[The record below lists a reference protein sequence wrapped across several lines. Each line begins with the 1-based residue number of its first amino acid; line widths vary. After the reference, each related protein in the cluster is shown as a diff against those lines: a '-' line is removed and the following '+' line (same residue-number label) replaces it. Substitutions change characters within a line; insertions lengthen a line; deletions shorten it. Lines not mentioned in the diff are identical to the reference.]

1 MTPHTAFGSIFK
13 PALSVVA
20 LSVAICGEPGGE
32 RLPKPNIVLI
42 NLDDLDFDQSELW
55 DFYDYRKFPSY
66 SGAEMLGYTNDWKN
80 GLSHKQ
86 PMLTPNI
93 RSLAEEGCVFERFY
107 MTSSLCTPSRYSL
120 MTGQYA
126 SRSPALEK
134 HFGKTEPAGFQLQSD
149 LAPNQWAV
157 ARALQEAGYAT
168 GLVGKWHLAEPGSE
182 ERGFLVPAIPDA
194 DARDPTVAARI
205 KKVYQQ
211 GCDYIKRNY
220 GFDYAGAV
228 YQHNANGLGLPQ
240 ELVQSEHH
248 MEWQTFHAKQFI
260 DEYHDRPFFLYYA
273 PTAPHGWYGGGEMGD
288 PLDMPIEAT
297 VAGYTD
303 EHIGA
308 QPSRE
313 DVRRRIRENN
323 IDPRNAM
330 ATWLDDSIG
339 EVLKKL
345 KEYGLEENTLV
356 IFTSDHQSRG
366 KFSVTE
372 GCHVPFVARWP
383 GAIPAGSRSRQ
394 LMANIDLAATLLELA
409 GGKIPEDI
417 VTDGLDMSPVF
428 RGKTDWHVSRD
439 LLLEVGYARA
449 VVTDDSWKYT
459 AIRLP
464 EGKMPERDPAS
475 WREARA
481 LIKSKGEIPPAED
494 APLSQEELDCMSYDG
509 RIYYDRFTGAPI
521 LNQGPH
527 RTFPHYADRDQLVD
541 LTADPYEQEN
551 LHDNPEHAPKLKEMQ
566 RRLGEQL
573 AKLPRHFGEFR

>member
-20 LSVAICGEPGGE
+20 LSVAICGEPVGE
-32 RLPKPNIVLI
+32 QLPKPNIVLI

-55 DFYDYRKFPSY
+55 DVYDYHKFPSY
-66 SGAEMLGYTNDWKN
+66 SGAEVLGYTKDWKN

-93 RSLAEEGCVFERFY
+93 RSLAEQGCVFERFY
-107 MTSSLCTPSRYSL
+107 MTSALCTPSRYSL
-120 MTGQYA
+120 LTGQYA
-126 SRSPALEK
+126 SRSPVLEK
-134 HFGKTEPAGFQLQSD
+134 HFGKTDPAGFQLQGD
-149 LAPNQWAV
+149 LAPDQWTFPK
-157 ARALQEAGYAT
+157 ALQEAGYAT

-182 ERGFLVPAIPDA
+182 ERGFLVPPILDA
-194 DARDPTVAARI
+194 DARDPAVAARI

-228 YQHNANGLGLPQ
+228 YQHNANGLGLPE
-240 ELVQSEHH
+240 ELVRSEHH
-248 MEWQTFHAKQFI
+248 VEWQTFHAKKFI
-260 DEYHDRPFFLYYA
+260 DQHHDKPFFLYYA
-273 PTAPHGWYGGGEMGD
+273 PTPPHGWYGAGEKGD

-303 EHIGA
+303 EHIGS

-345 KEYGLEENTLV
+345 EEYGLEENTLV

-372 GCHVPFVARWP
+372 GCLVPFVARWP
-383 GAIPAGSRSRQ
+383 GVIPAGSRSRQ
-394 LMANIDLAATLLELA
+394 LMANIDMAPTLLRLA
-409 GGKIPEDI
+409 GGKIPEGII
-417 VTDGLDMSPVF
+417 VDGLDMSPVF
-428 RGKTDWHVSRD
+428 RGNTDWHVPRD

-449 VVTDDSWKYT
+449 VVSESAWKYT

-464 EGKMPERDPAS
+464 EGKKPERDPAS
-475 WREARA
+475 WNEARA
-481 LIKSKGEIPPAED
+481 LRKSKGEVPPAED
-494 APLSQEELDCMSYDG
+494 APLSPEEMDCMSYDG
-509 RIYYDRFTGAPI
+509 RIYYDRFTGMPI

-541 LTADPYEQEN
+541 LAADPYEQKN
-551 LHDNPEHAPKLKEMQ
+551 LHGNPEHAPKLKEMQ
-566 RRLGEQL
+566 RRLGEEL
-573 AKLPRHFGEFR
+573 SKLPRHFGEFR